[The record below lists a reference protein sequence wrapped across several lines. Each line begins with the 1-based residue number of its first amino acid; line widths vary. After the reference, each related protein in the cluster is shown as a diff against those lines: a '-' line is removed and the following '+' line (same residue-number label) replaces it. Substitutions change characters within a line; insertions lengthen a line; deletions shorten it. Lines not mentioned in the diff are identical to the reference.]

1 MSSLLGLQAVW
12 NSYDVQMKAHR
23 ASPLTARESQA
34 VREAAAS
41 IRSVDDLIANRKV
54 LGYVL
59 KAYGMDDLPYPALIR
74 KLLSEDPG
82 DPKSFA
88 NSFVDLRY
96 REFAKDM
103 GFGGGK
109 EGSFGDPAWVDR
121 LVARYETV
129 TFEERKGEEDPA
141 IRLALYFERKAPSV
155 ESWYSVLGDKA
166 LAEVAMKAMGLPQS
180 VMLGDIDKLAD
191 TLERRMP
198 ASDFKDPAKVRTF
211 LQRFAIM
218 SGSEQPPAARSA
230 ALAMLQGAGTAGRS
244 FVHIDPAMLSAAGR
258 MRLDL

>member
-1 MSSLLGLQAVW
+1 MSALLGLQVVW
-12 NSYDVQMKAHR
+12 NSYDSQMKAHR

-34 VREAAAS
+34 VREAASS

-54 LGYVL
+54 FDFVL
-59 KAYGMDDLPYPALIR
+59 KAYGMEDLPYPALIR
-74 KLLSEDPG
+74 KLLSEDPS

-109 EGSFGDPAWVDR
+109 QGNFGDIAWVDR

-129 TFEERKGEEDPA
+129 TFEEKKGEEDPTV
-141 IRLALYFERKAPSV
+141 RLALYFERKAPSI
-155 ESWYSVLGDKA
+155 ESWYSILGDKA
-166 LAEVAMKAMGLPQS
+166 LAEVAMKAMGLPES

-191 TLERRMP
+191 TLEKRMP
-198 ASDFKDPAKVRTF
+198 VADFKDPAKVRTF
-211 LQRFAIM
+211 LQRYAIM
-218 SGSEQPPAARSA
+218 AGSEQVPSARSA
-230 ALAMLQGAGTAGRS
+230 ALAMLQGNPEPGRVV
-244 FVHIDPAMLSAAGR
+244 VHIDPAMLAMAGR
-258 MRLDL
+258 MRLGL